1 MGYVYIYSAMNVA
14 CYVINYCNK
23 RGYLIPNLKLNTYLY
38 FIQFEFNKH
47 NRICFMEP
55 VIRHGG
61 LFVVKEV
68 YDNFKGQNTTI
79 PTQFE
84 YDGFDEDTWR
94 IYHHIISEEDID
106 KQDRLFIENIIE
118 ELEKYW
124 WIDLV
129 RIIKHRE
136 DEGGIV
142 GYKNDEANE

>member
-23 RGYLIPNLKLNTYLY
+23 KGYLIPNLKLNTYLY

-47 NRICFMEP
+47 NRTCFMEP

-84 YDGFDEDTWR
+84 YDGFDEDAWR

-124 WIDLV
+124 WIDLA
-129 RIIKHRE
+129 RIIRYRE
-136 DEGGIV
+136 SKGDVV
-142 GYKNDEANE
+142 GYKNDETNE

>member
-1 MGYVYIYSAMNVA
+1 MEYLYIYSAMNVA

-23 RGYLIPNLKLNTYLY
+23 KGYLIHNLKLNTYLY
-38 FIQFEFNKH
+38 FIQFEFNKF

-55 VIRHGG
+55 VIKYGS
-61 LFVVKEV
+61 LFIVREI

-79 PTQFE
+79 PPQFE
-84 YDGFDEDTWR
+84 YDWFYEDTWR
-94 IYHHIISEEDID
+94 IHHHIISEEDID
-106 KQDRLFIENIIE
+106 KKDRLFIENIIE

-129 RIIKHRE
+129 RIIKHKE

-142 GYKNDEANE
+142 AYKNDETNE